1 MDRAVVG
8 IGARREVHGEGEEA
22 GGCERV
28 GAYVCPWAV
37 RRGTILV
44 NVHEPSVK
52 NGITTRELESHTVS
66 LGDRDG
72 RVRLR
77 ACKIP
82 GVDEADKA
90 DRVVDGFDSWE

>member
-22 GGCERV
+22 GGRERV

-52 NGITTRELESHTVS
+52 NGITTRELETDTVS
-66 LGDRDG
+66 LGDRDRRVG
-72 RVRLR
+72 RG
-77 ACKIP
+77 CKIP
-82 GVDEADKA
+82 RVNVTDEVDCI
-90 DRVVDGFDSWE
+90 VDGYDSG